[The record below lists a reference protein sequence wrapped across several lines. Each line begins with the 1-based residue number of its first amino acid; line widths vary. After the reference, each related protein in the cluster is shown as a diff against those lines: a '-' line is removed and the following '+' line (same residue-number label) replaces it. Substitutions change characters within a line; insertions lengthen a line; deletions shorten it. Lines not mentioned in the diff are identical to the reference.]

1 MDVHVNAAM
10 SADGKLST
18 VDREQIRISGDRDF
32 QRVDAMRADVD
43 AVMVGIGTVMA
54 DDPSLT
60 VDDPGLIE
68 KRKDDGR
75 EPQPVRVVA
84 DSRARIPLDAR
95 ILDETAETIILV
107 AETAPSER
115 RDRLTEQHATVRV
128 AGDSRVD
135 LVAGLDA
142 LESDGISSIMV
153 EGGGE
158 LLASFFEAGLV
169 DTLTVYIGSM
179 VIGGAD
185 APTLVDGAGF
195 SATDNFP
202 QLVRESVSRLDDGI
216 LVEWSINAE

>member
-68 KRKDDGR
+68 KREDDGR
-75 EPQPVRVVA
+75 EPQPARVIA
-84 DSRARIPLDAR
+84 DSRARLPLDAR
-95 ILDETAETIILV
+95 ILDDTAETIILV
-107 AETAPSER
+107 AEAAPSER
-115 RDRLTEQHATVRV
+115 RAGLTAEDAIVRV
-128 AGDSRVD
+128 AGESRVD
-135 LVAGLDA
+135 LTTGLDA
-142 LESDGISSIMV
+142 LEAHGISSIMV

-195 SATDNFP
+195 TATDDFP
-202 QLVRESVSRLDDGI
+202 ALVRESVSPLDDGV
-216 LVEWSINAE
+216 LVEWSIDAD